1 VKRTERGANK
11 SKNVTPADGQAAS
24 TFSSVVRLF
33 VIFNKST
40 PTRARGLD
48 SVAPRAADERAI
60 KTSMNA
66 KGYAVKAMP

>member
-1 VKRTERGANK
+1 
-11 SKNVTPADGQAAS
+11 
-24 TFSSVVRLF
+24 